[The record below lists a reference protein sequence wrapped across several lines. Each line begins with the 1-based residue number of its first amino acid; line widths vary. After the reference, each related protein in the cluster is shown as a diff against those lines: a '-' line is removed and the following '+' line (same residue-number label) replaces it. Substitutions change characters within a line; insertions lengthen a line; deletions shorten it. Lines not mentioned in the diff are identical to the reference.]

1 MASLQD
7 AGQKVMEAS
16 KINRQEIDAI
26 CAGLAGAGDLEIAA
40 RMAAGL
46 RELFPGAVVNVC
58 TDLEIALAAVPGE
71 GPAIVLVAGTGSA
84 ATGRDAAGNIARA
97 GGLGSKIGD
106 EGSAT
111 DIGRQ
116 AIAAVRQARATNS
129 QQSLLEKF
137 VLDKFD
143 CVSWE
148 EFEET
153 TRESRDDLFPPIFP
167 AVIEACDAGD
177 LSAREILSRAAMQLA
192 SLVRELAAS
201 LHLGE
206 LRFEVAKTG
215 GMIGRCDFFDTRIDL
230 ELRAV
235 APLAGIGVLPISPAE
250 SAARLALASLARSQ
264 AGDP

>member
-1 MASLQD
+1 
-7 AGQKVMEAS
+7 MESS
-16 KINRQEIDAI
+16 KISRQEIDAI

-46 RELFPGAVVNVC
+46 REIFPDAVVNVC

-71 GPAIVLVAGTGSA
+71 GAAIVLVAGTGSA
-84 ATGRDAAGNIARA
+84 ATGRDAAGKIARA

-148 EFEET
+148 QFEET
-153 TRESRDDLFPPIFP
+153 TRGSRDDLFPPIFP
-167 AVIEACDAGD
+167 AVIKACDAGD
-177 LSAREILSRAAMQLA
+177 PAAREILSRAAMELA

-206 LRFEVAKTG
+206 LRCEVAKTG
-215 GMIGRCDFFDTRIDL
+215 GMIGRCDFFDTRIEL

-235 APLAGIGVLPISPAE
+235 APLARIGVLPISPAE
-250 SAARLALASLARSQ
+250 SAARLALASLARCQ